1 MIPYALVWLV
11 YGLFTLGYI
20 ACNEAYDDTY
30 RCYNHFYAPMYCTR
44 NQPYAEDHPN
54 AVLGNGEGNYFRRC
68 VGVVELLSACMILS
82 TLHVNSNPDGYQG
95 EATLAAIGVMTTLSI
110 TVYACLTH
118 SLVGHAG
125 VPYARHKPGW
135 CKLAFMLIWGI
146 VVLALRCVAV
156 SYDPGAV
163 VFLWLFATLITLV
176 MIVLFIQC
184 DPSPV
189 RPPTLTRARIH
200 THRRRARRRSSE
212 HRIRATPHRPTVVE
226 PAAARRS
233 SYHPALSR
241 SRVSRWPPYHTPRPG
256 FSTTTT
262 RHPLKSNRTHPPHP
276 FRLELLDLT
285 CTPPFL
291 LPRLWLLL
299 RRRGDSGDC
308 VSGACFAHTCL
319 RPCPGPRGFCCR
331 VSRVDGGG
339 SLWPCFGRAR
349 STAARETNKRTTAR
363 DEWVAAAPLPARGVG
378 LAPFLG
384 TAHGGIAIAAYGSI
398 NLAAAAAAASF

>member
-1 MIPYALVWLV
+1 VPTGSPVVLMHFPTLVLFPFPTLSPSTMGLTVDTPAPTRKAYPTVAPFPHPSKYPTPLPTNPNPPHPTPMPTSTSRNPLYELTLASKVFMIPYALVWLV

-176 MIVLFIQC
+176 MIVLFIQYALFGYRDLENAEEALLKRGV
-184 DPSPV
+184 DPDGANDAGDD
-189 RPPTLTRARIH
+189 TLTKFGTGVH
-200 THRRRARRRSSE
+200 KT
-212 HRIRATPHRPTVVE
+212 
-226 PAAARRS
+226 
-233 SYHPALSR
+233 
-241 SRVSRWPPYHTPRPG
+241 
-256 FSTTTT
+256 
-262 RHPLKSNRTHPPHP
+262 
-276 FRLELLDLT
+276 
-285 CTPPFL
+285 
-291 LPRLWLLL
+291 
-299 RRRGDSGDC
+299 
-308 VSGACFAHTCL
+308 FAKGWNDTWH
-319 RPCPGPRGFCCR
+319 
-331 VSRVDGGG
+331 
-339 SLWPCFGRAR
+339 A
-349 STAARETNKRTTAR
+349 
-363 DEWVAAAPLPARGVG
+363 
-378 LAPFLG
+378 
-384 TAHGGIAIAAYGSI
+384 
-398 NLAAAAAAASF
+398 